1 MFSFRASVSS
11 RKLQKNTMRPLL
23 VPLVLLVGVVASST
37 ASIFIRYAQNDAASI
52 VIAAYR
58 LAIATVL
65 LSPVVYVRQRR
76 VLRGMESKQWILALA
91 AGGFLGLHF
100 LTWITSLEYTTVA
113 SSTIFVSSLPVF
125 VALLSPLFLNEKPAP
140 VLYAGMALAILGGV
154 IMAISDTC
162 VVKGVQFSC
171 PPWRG
176 FVQGSALYGDGLAV
190 LGAIT
195 GAGYFMIGRYMRVR
209 LPLLTYIFVV
219 YGMAAL
225 IMLVMVAMTGLPIL
239 GYSKVT
245 YLWFLLLAVVPQLIG
260 HSSFNWA
267 LGYLPVSYVTI
278 AAIGEPVA
286 ATALAWII
294 LHESPTWLQIVGGAL
309 CLAGISYASRKL

>member
-1 MFSFRASVSS
+1 MFPLRTGVSS
-11 RKLQKNTMRPLL
+11 NNLQKNTRSPLL
-23 VPLVLLVGVVASST
+23 ILLVGVVASST
-37 ASIFIRYAQNDAASI
+37 ASVFIRSAQDDAASI

-58 LAIATVL
+58 VGIASML
-65 LSPVVYVRQRR
+65 LSPVVYARQRR
-76 VLRGMESKQWILALA
+76 VLMEMEIKQWIWALT

-140 VLYAGMALAILGGV
+140 VLYIGMALAILGGA

-162 VVKGVQFSC
+162 VVNRFEFSC
-171 PPWRG
+171 PPWRS

-195 GAGYFMIGRYMRVR
+195 GAGYFMIGRHMRIR

-225 IMLVMVAMTGLPIL
+225 VMLVIVVMSGLPL
-239 GYSKVT
+239 VGYSKAT
-245 YLWFLLLAVVPQLIG
+245 YLWFVLLAVVPQLIG

-278 AAIGEPVA
+278 ASIGEPVA

-294 LHESPTWLQIVGGAL
+294 LHESPTWLQVLGGTL
-309 CLAGISYASRKL
+309 CLTGITYASRKL

>member
-1 MFSFRASVSS
+1 
-11 RKLQKNTMRPLL
+11 MRPL
-23 VPLVLLVGVVASST
+23 LVLLVGVIASST
-37 ASIFIRYAQNDAASI
+37 ASIFIRSAQSDASSI

-58 LAIATVL
+58 VVIATVL

-76 VLRGMESKQWILALA
+76 VLIGMGSKQWILALA
-91 AGGFLGLHF
+91 AGLFLGLHF
-100 LTWITSLEYTTVA
+100 LTWVTSLEYTTVA
-113 SSTIFVSSLPVF
+113 SSTVLVSSLPIF

-140 VLYAGMALAILGGV
+140 VLYVGMTLAIIGGAIMAL
-154 IMAISDTC
+154 SDTC
-162 VVKGVQFSC
+162 VVAGIQFSC
-171 PPWRG
+171 PSWQS
-176 FVQGSALYGDGLAV
+176 FSQDSALYGNGLAV

-195 GAGYFMIGRYMRVR
+195 GAGYFMIGKHMRVS
-209 LPLLTYIFVV
+209 LPLLTYVFVV

-225 IMLVMVAMTGLPIL
+225 VMLVIVVMTGLPIG
-239 GYSKVT
+239 GYGKET
-245 YLWFLLLAVVPQLIG
+245 YVWFLLLAVVPQLIG

-294 LHESPTWLQIVGGAL
+294 LHESPTLLQIVGGVL
-309 CLAGISYASRKL
+309 CLTGIGYASRKM